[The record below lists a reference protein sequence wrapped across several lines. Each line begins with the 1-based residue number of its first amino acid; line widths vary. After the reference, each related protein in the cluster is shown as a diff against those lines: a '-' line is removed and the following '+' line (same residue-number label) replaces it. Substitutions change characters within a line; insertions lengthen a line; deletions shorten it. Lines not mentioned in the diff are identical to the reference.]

1 MEKWDRKDKDKIFS
15 HKTFDDNW
23 YGDLS
28 YILHK
33 WKRRRR
39 EQDSR
44 ETDRESVWE
53 RGSARWKRRGSVS
66 HKMSRYRNTF
76 G

>member
-15 HKTFDDNW
+15 HETFDDNW

-33 WKRRRR
+33 WKQRRR
-39 EQDSR
+39 EPDSG
-44 ETDRESVWE
+44 ETERESVCE
-53 RGSARWKRRGSVS
+53 RQRVVEKKR
-66 HKMSRYRNTF
+66 
-76 G
+76 